1 MLSPGDPLLVH
12 LEVAQQVGVQDPGI
26 SASPAG
32 DADLLEAPPVT
43 RPSVADDHA
52 AGHED
57 SRCPLSSSPSN
68 NDPCQVTCGGCAC
81 VTLPSVCDALLSR
94 RQLMRYGALV
104 AATFPAGGV
113 LLSQRAAHAALA
125 VPMHLELVTVTD
137 TSAIIT
143 WFTGD
148 PTAPDEFGRP
158 APSAAPGRVLIGT
171 DPNPLSWVPVGEH
184 EPTPYHYVEVS
195 GLRPGTTYYW
205 RAESGG
211 IPAVPTTIPVP
222 NLSQLEVPLA
232 APPTFT
238 TMVPPPG
245 RELGRVAWLNDLHFG
260 EGVSGLA
267 LSIDGAPGG
276 GLPPGFPADPDDP
289 YWRFMSQ
296 AAIAE
301 AKARGCTLL
310 LANGDVTAEARPA
323 EVEEARRMLDG
334 FGALGGARH
343 VGPGDDAA
351 YFVTRGNHDRLH
363 TGDLYA
369 GCSGSEAKDCYR
381 DAFAASYDPGTSHF
395 SVTVGTGR
403 ARYRFVGLDSNDG
416 ETTGVLRQGEL
427 DYLAEQ
433 LAQGDATIPLFHHP
447 ASDLASLTQVPPLVG
462 GLAQADAR
470 AFRELLAQHD
480 NVAGVYAGHT
490 HRNTRSRG
498 SETGSVPF
506 FEGAAVKEYP
516 GGYTV
521 VRLYETGYLVNFYKT
536 ASPEARAWSERSRGE
551 YLGLYPYYT
560 LGQLGDRNW
569 SYDVDARVRQPA
581 SATPPG
587 TAPAPTPAPSGG
599 GLPATGAD
607 ATLAVAGVAAV
618 IGGLA
623 VASRV
628 AQP

>member
-1 MLSPGDPLLVH
+1 
-12 LEVAQQVGVQDPGI
+12 
-26 SASPAG
+26 
-32 DADLLEAPPVT
+32 
-43 RPSVADDHA
+43 
-52 AGHED
+52 
-57 SRCPLSSSPSN
+57 
-68 NDPCQVTCGGCAC
+68 
-81 VTLPSVCDALLSR
+81 
-94 RQLMRYGALV
+94 MRYGALV

-113 LLSQRAAHAALA
+113 LLSQRAAHAGVP

-137 TSAIIT
+137 TSAVIT

-158 APSAAPGRVLIGT
+158 APVAAPGRVLLGT
-171 DPNPLSWVPVGEH
+171 SPNPTTWVSVGEH

-195 GLRPGTTYYW
+195 GLKPGTTYYW
-205 RAESGG
+205 RAESSGV
-211 IPAVPTTIPVP
+211 PATMTTIANPLLRPADAPV
-222 NLSQLEVPLA
+222 A
-232 APPTFT
+232 APPAFT

-245 RELGRVAWLNDLHFG
+245 REIGRVAWLNDLHFG
-260 EGVSGLA
+260 EGTSGLA
-267 LSIDGAPGG
+267 ISNGSLPGG
-276 GLPPGFPADPDDP
+276 GVPPGFPADPDDP

-301 AKARGCTLL
+301 ARARGCTLL

-334 FGALGGARH
+334 FGALGGVSH
-343 VGPGDDAA
+343 LGPDDDPA
-351 YFVTRGNHDRLH
+351 YFVTRGNHDRAH

-369 GCSGSEAKDCYR
+369 TCSGSEAKDCYR
-381 DAFAASYDPGTSHF
+381 DAFAASYEPGTSHF

-416 ETTGVLRQGEL
+416 EATGVFPAGEL

-433 LAQGDATIPLFHHP
+433 LALGDATIPLFHHP
-447 ASDLASLTQVPPLVG
+447 ASDLAEALTLPPFVGSLDQS
-462 GLAQADAR
+462 DAK
-470 AFRELLAQHD
+470 AFRALVAGAD

-490 HRNTRSRG
+490 HRNIRARS
-498 SETGSVPF
+498 SETGDLPF

-560 LGQLGDRNW
+560 LGGLGDRNW
-569 SYDVDARVRQPA
+569 SYDVDARVRRQA
-581 SATPPG
+581 QVAPPG
-587 TAPAPTPAPSGG
+587 SQPVAVPTGDGVTAAAGSS
-599 GLPATGAD
+599 LPATGGA
-607 ATLAVAGVAAV
+607 AVVAAAGAAAL
-618 IGGLA
+618 GGALA
-623 VASRV
+623 LRQA

>member
-1 MLSPGDPLLVH
+1 
-12 LEVAQQVGVQDPGI
+12 
-26 SASPAG
+26 
-32 DADLLEAPPVT
+32 
-43 RPSVADDHA
+43 
-52 AGHED
+52 
-57 SRCPLSSSPSN
+57 
-68 NDPCQVTCGGCAC
+68 
-81 VTLPSVCDALLSR
+81 
-94 RQLMRYGALV
+94 MRYSALV
-104 AATFPAGGV
+104 AATFPAGAV
-113 LLSQRAAHAALA
+113 LLSQRAAHAGPA

-158 APSAAPGRVLIGT
+158 APIAAPGRVLIGT
-171 DPNPLSWVPVGEH
+171 SPDLTSWVPVGEH
-184 EPTPYHYVEVS
+184 EPTPYHYVEVT
-195 GLRPGTTYYW
+195 GLKPGTTYW
-205 RAESGG
+205 WLAESGG
-211 IPAVPTTIPVP
+211 IPAVMTTIANPLLQPTSAPV
-222 NLSQLEVPLA
+222 A

-276 GLPPGFPADPDDP
+276 GLPPGFAADPDDP

-296 AAIAE
+296 AAVSE

-323 EVEEARRMLDG
+323 EVEEARRMLDA
-334 FGALGGARH
+334 FGTLGGVRH
-343 VGPGDDAA
+343 VGPDDPAA
-351 YFVTRGNHDRLH
+351 YFVTRGNHDRAH

-369 GCSGSEAKDCYR
+369 ACSGSEAKDCYR
-381 DAFAASYDPGTSHF
+381 DAFAASYEPGSSHF

-416 ETTGVLRQGEL
+416 EATGVFPAGEL
-427 DYLAEQ
+427 EYLAEQ
-433 LAQGDATIPLFHHP
+433 LGKGDATIPLFHHP
-447 ASDLASLTQVPPLVG
+447 ASDLAEVLTIPPFLGSLD
-462 GLAQADAR
+462 QADAK
-470 AFRELLAQHD
+470 AFRDLVAKHD

-490 HRNTRSRG
+490 HRNIRARA
-498 SETGSVPF
+498 SETGDLPF
-506 FEGAAVKEYP
+506 FEGGAVKEYP

-560 LGQLGDRNW
+560 LGGLGDRNW
-569 SYDVDARVRQPA
+569 SYDVDARVRRPA
-581 SATPPG
+581 AATPPG
-587 TAPAPTPAPSGG
+587 APPPAPAPAPAQDA
-599 GLPATGAD
+599 LPATGGGAV
-607 ATLAVAGVAAV
+607 LGVAGAAALTAAAV
-618 IGGLA
+618 VTRG
-623 VASRV
+623 R
-628 AQP
+628 

>member
-1 MLSPGDPLLVH
+1 
-12 LEVAQQVGVQDPGI
+12 
-26 SASPAG
+26 
-32 DADLLEAPPVT
+32 
-43 RPSVADDHA
+43 
-52 AGHED
+52 
-57 SRCPLSSSPSN
+57 
-68 NDPCQVTCGGCAC
+68 
-81 VTLPSVCDALLSR
+81 
-94 RQLMRYGALV
+94 MRYSALV
-104 AATFPAGGV
+104 AATFPAGAV
-113 LLSQRAAHAALA
+113 LLSQRAAHAGPG

-137 TSAIIT
+137 TSAVIT

-158 APSAAPGRVLIGT
+158 APIAAPGRVLLGT
-171 DPNPLSWVPVGEH
+171 DPNPTTWMSVGEH

-211 IPAVPTTIPVP
+211 IPATMTTIANPLLRP
-222 NLSQLEVPLA
+222 SDAPLA

-238 TMVPPPG
+238 TMTPPPG
-245 RELGRVAWLNDLHFG
+245 RELARVAWLNDLHFG
-260 EGVSGLA
+260 EGTSGLA
-267 LSIDGAPGG
+267 ISNDSLPGG
-276 GLPPGFPADPDDP
+276 GLPPGFAADPDDP

-296 AAIAE
+296 AAVAE

-310 LANGDVTAEARPA
+310 LANGDVTAEARPD
-323 EVEEARRMLDG
+323 EVAEARRMLDG
-334 FGALGGARH
+334 FGVLGGARH
-343 VGPGDDAA
+343 LGPDDDAA
-351 YFVTRGNHDRLH
+351 YFVTRGNHDRAH
-363 TGDLYA
+363 TGALYEA
-369 GCSGSEAKDCYR
+369 CSGSEAKDCYR
-381 DAFAASYDPGTSHF
+381 DAFAESYDKGTSHF

-433 LAQGDATIPLFHHP
+433 LALGDATIPLFHHP
-447 ASDLASLTQVPPLVG
+447 ASDLAELTTLPPRVGSLD
-462 GLAQADAR
+462 QADAK

-490 HRNTRSRG
+490 HRNVRSRG

-536 ASPEARAWSERSRGE
+536 AAPECRAWSERSRGE

-560 LGQLGDRNW
+560 LGGLSDRNW
-569 SYDVDARVRQPA
+569 SYDVDARVRRSA
-581 SATPPG
+581 TATPPG
-587 TAPAPTPAPSGG
+587 RPPASAPPSSPGDEDVSASV
-599 GLPATGAD
+599 LPATGGRALV
-607 ATLAVAGVAAV
+607 AAAGAVAVGSA
-618 IGGLA
+618 LA
-623 VASRV
+623 LTRSAST
-628 AQP
+628 QP